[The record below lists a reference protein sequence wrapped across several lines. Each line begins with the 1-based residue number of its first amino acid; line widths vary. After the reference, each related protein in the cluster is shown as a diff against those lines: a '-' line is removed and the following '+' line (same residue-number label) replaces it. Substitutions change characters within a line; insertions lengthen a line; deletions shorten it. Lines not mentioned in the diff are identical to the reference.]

1 MHVDVVPDRELPAEL
16 VIESGVGV
24 LETAE
29 RLIGEDD
36 PEAER
41 VVGSVAF
48 PDLDLVLRVQQLGQ
62 RREVQTR
69 GSAADDCDVQ
79 PLVSK
84 EPLRGGRNL
93 KRCSFPVAVRGKES
107 ANSMARGYL

>member
-1 MHVDVVPDRELPAEL
+1 MHVDVVPDRELLAEL
-16 VIESGVGV
+16 FIESGVGV

-41 VVGSVAF
+41 VVGRVAF
-48 PDLDLVLRVQQLGQ
+48 PDLDLVLRVEQLGQ
-62 RREVQTR
+62 RREVKTR
-69 GSAADDCDVQ
+69 GSAADDRDVQ
-79 PLVSK
+79 PAGSL
-84 EPLRGGRNL
+84 NL
-93 KRCSFPVAVRGKES
+93 KRCSFPVAVRGRES